1 VNMFFWMLSSD
12 STRLNDPPNDAAL
25 MTSYVFS
32 TIAMKGKC
40 RLTDVRFP
48 STLFMSTVA
57 HPPSSLHLA
66 SRTFVNTWRHSCI
79 SGSNPFK

>member
-1 VNMFFWMLSSD
+1 VKMFFWVLSSD

-25 MTSYVFS
+25 MTSYLVN

-66 SRTFVNTWRHSCI
+66 SRTFVNAWRHSCI
-79 SGSNPFK
+79 SGSKPFK